1 MRVLIVD
8 DHAVVRG
15 GVRNIID
22 DPRGTAVCGEAGT
35 RAEALAL
42 VQQQAWD
49 LVILDLSLGGDS
61 GLDVLT
67 TLRQI
72 RPGLPVLVLTM
83 HPERQYARRVLKSGA
98 AGYVTKDGSSAEL
111 RLAIQR
117 VLAGGRY
124 VSPNLAETLLADLET
139 GSLRLPHESLS
150 GREFEVMRLIASG
163 RTVREIAFQL
173 ALSDRTV
180 STYRT
185 RVLEKMQMKSNA
197 ELTHYAV
204 RSGLTE

>member
-15 GVRNIID
+15 GVRNIVD
-22 DPRGTAVCGEAGT
+22 EPRGTAVCGEAGT
-35 RAEALAL
+35 RAEALEL

-61 GLDVLT
+61 GLNLLT
-67 TLRQI
+67 TIRHLRPAVPI
-72 RPGLPVLVLTM
+72 LVLTM
-83 HPERQYARRVLKSGA
+83 HPERQYARRVFKSGA
-98 AGYVTKDGSSAEL
+98 SGYVTKDGSSAEL
-111 RLAIQR
+111 RQAIQR

-124 VSPNLAETLLADLET
+124 VSPNLAETLAADLEA
-139 GSLRLPHESLS
+139 GSAGLPHESLS

-163 RTVREIAFQL
+163 RTVREIAAL
-173 ALSDRTV
+173 LSLSDRTV

-185 RVLEKMQMKSNA
+185 RVLEKMQMKSSA

-204 RSGLTE
+204 RNGLTD